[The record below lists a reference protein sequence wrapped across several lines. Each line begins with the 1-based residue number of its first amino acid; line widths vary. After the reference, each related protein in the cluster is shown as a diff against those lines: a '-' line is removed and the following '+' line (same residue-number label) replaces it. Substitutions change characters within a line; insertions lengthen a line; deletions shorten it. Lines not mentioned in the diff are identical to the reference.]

1 MIKFPTESGVGELP
15 GDQVVACKC
24 YIVMLEM
31 DDHLQTLSIKEQRT
45 GVDPVERLE
54 EIPLD
59 SSKSDRT
66 IRIGTLANLMI
77 RQKLIAFLKENQDV
91 FA

>member
-1 MIKFPTESGVGELP
+1 MRE
-15 GDQVVACKC
+15 C

-31 DDHLQTLSIKEQRT
+31 DDHLQTMSIEEQRT
-45 GVDPVERLE
+45 RTEPIERLE

-59 SSKSDRT
+59 SSRLDRT
-66 IRIGTLANLMI
+66 TRIGTLVSPTIHPTLV
-77 RQKLIAFLKENQDV
+77 AFLKDNQDV

>member
-1 MIKFPTESGVGELP
+1 MRE
-15 GDQVVACKC
+15 C

-31 DDHLQTLSIKEQRT
+31 DDHLQTMSIEEQRT
-45 GVDPVERLE
+45 RTEPIERLE

-59 SSKSDRT
+59 SSRLDRT
-66 IRIGTLANLMI
+66 MRIGTLANPTIHPTLV
-77 RQKLIAFLKENQDV
+77 AFLKDNQDV